1 MACRASTWLTLLA
14 LALPASAAQR
24 VIVGQTFPI
33 AEPDTRAEIRSRI
46 EQTNWDLLMR
56 RSPISAYS
64 AFDSVVLPRAEKTTS
79 RLFDPTYAL
88 PYEIRDDQGTV
99 LYPKGF
105 RINVYEKVRMPGRMI
120 VVTDAPDD
128 LRWLDTVVKPT
139 DIDKV
144 FLAGGNPVL
153 LRQATGRKAFVLDER
168 TVERFGLQRVPSI
181 VHQEGLALRVDE
193 VAIP

>member
-1 MACRASTWLTLLA
+1 MVRASTLL
-14 LALPASAAQR
+14 LLLVVALPATAAKR
-24 VIVGQTFPI
+24 IVLGQTFPI
-33 AEPDTRAEIRSRI
+33 VEPDTMTEIRTRI
-46 EQTNWDLLMR
+46 EQTNWEALMK

-64 AFDSVVLPRAEKTTS
+64 AFDSVVLPRAEKTGS

-88 PYEIRDDQGTV
+88 PYEIRDDNGTV

-105 RINVYEKVRMPGRMI
+105 RINIYEKMRMPGRII
-120 VVTDAPDD
+120 VVTQDPAD

-139 DIDKV
+139 DLDKV
-144 FLAGGNPVL
+144 FLAAGNPVL
-153 LRQATGRKAFVLDER
+153 LRQATGRKTFVLDER

-193 VAIP
+193 YAIP